1 MIKCSFVYPTEKLQ
15 EYPISNKAV
24 VPAVAISSQFV
35 RGCRGELL
43 WLSLGRRISWLR
55 IERKIV
61 RSLVS
66 ARNTFRIVPANYVSM
81 CYTWQCD
88 LNSSKGFAAEKSDK
102 SFLSVPFDD
111 FEPCNSY
118 NFTSTI
124 HSSLP
129 PFNSPHLEPPCWQK

>member
-1 MIKCSFVYPTEKLQ
+1 MLFCTYPAGKLQ

-43 WLSLGRRISWLR
+43 WLFLGRWISRLR

-66 ARNTFRIVPANYVSM
+66 ARNTFRIVPANYVGM
-81 CYTWQCD
+81 CYTWQSD

-129 PFNSPHLEPPCWQK
+129 PFNSPHLEPPRWQK

>member
-1 MIKCSFVYPTEKLQ
+1 M
-15 EYPISNKAV
+15 
-24 VPAVAISSQFV
+24 
-35 RGCRGELL
+35 
-43 WLSLGRRISWLR
+43 R

-66 ARNTFRIVPANYVSM
+66 ARNTFCIVPANYVGM
-81 CYTWQCD
+81 YYTRQCD

-118 NFTSTI
+118 YFASAI
-124 HSSLP
+124 HSSFQLP
-129 PFNSPHLEPPCWQK
+129 VLSNLRAGKSKRATLFVIFNDLLFPHSLSLARSLSLRARQEGGGDLEY